1 MLAVGFLVGAFA
13 LGPGLG
19 LAPDDEPVPPPPLP
33 IPAPPSPPGTDVPV
47 AALVLGLGAIAA
59 AIAAQKPGSA
69 LGLRPPEDAMVV
81 FVPGHGQ
88 GTGRRCSRSSSI
100 SWDSI
105 RMMPGTSIT
114 AGSRGG
120 RPAGGLDARLRSARL
135 PHPSTPISPVWPTP
149 TDRCGLSGSARVEPR
164 LQISIAAWD
173 RGLFG
178 PTANVEGAMLL
189 DPPMARGIH
198 GTLQSAGT
206 VVGPVPDDGGYD
218 PVDCS
223 FLWFGCHDD
232 RAYLGDAS
240 GIEVIVVRNPRAAVT
255 SFSDHPPGL
264 RVVDAPD
271 DGPGPWGQVF
281 KNPFKLFSRIAEA
294 HESVLSDPEVVRC
307 LVSEMQEKGSCSLD
321 LPDTLPADAS
331 KAHSGGKALLSLQP
345 SVLSLQ
351 QEKGLATVLTDD

>member
-88 GTGRRCSRSSSI
+88 GTGEEVFAEFV
-100 SWDSI
+100 DL
-105 RMMPGTSIT
+105 M
-114 AGSRGG
+114 
-120 RPAGGLDARLRSARL
+120 GLDPDDARYFDYRWVTGEADPQAASMRAPVRPTASSLNAYLAGVADPDR
-135 PHPSTPISPVWPTP
+135 PVWLVGFSKGGATVAE
-149 TDRCGLSGSARVEPR
+149 L
-164 LQISIAAWD
+164 IAAWD

-321 LPDTLPADAS
+321 LPRYPSLRMPAR
-331 KAHSGGKALLSLQP
+331 
-345 SVLSLQ
+345 
-351 QEKGLATVLTDD
+351 LTPAARLF

>member
-1 MLAVGFLVGAFA
+1 MLAVGLLVGAFT

-19 LAPDDEPVPPPPLP
+19 LAPDDEPVPPPPVAT
-33 IPAPPSPPGTDVPV
+33 PAPPAAPGSDLP
-47 AALVLGLGAIAA
+47 AAVVLGFGVIAA
-59 AIAAQKPGSA
+59 VIAAQKPGSA
-69 LGLRPPEDAMVV
+69 LGLRPPEDTMVV

-88 GTGRRCSRSSSI
+88 G
-100 SWDSI
+100 
-105 RMMPGTSIT
+105 PGEEVF
-114 AGSRGG
+114 REFVDLM
-120 RPAGGLDARLRSARL
+120 GLDPEDARYFDYRWVTGESDSQAASMGAPVRPSAFSL
-135 PHPSTPISPVWPTP
+135 NSYLAGVAESEQSVWLVGFSKGGATVAE
-149 TDRCGLSGSARVEPR
+149 L
-164 LQISIAAWD
+164 IAAWD

-206 VVGPVPDDGGYD
+206 VVGPIPDDGGYD

-223 FLWFGCHDD
+223 FLFFGCHDH
-232 RAYLGDAS
+232 RAHLGEAS
-240 GIEVIVVRNPRAAVT
+240 GVEVIVVRNPRAGVT

-281 KNPFKLFSRIAEA
+281 ENPFKLFSRLSEA

-307 LVSEMQEKGSCSLD
+307 LVKEMETKGSCPLDVPRYPSLRM
-321 LPDTLPADAS
+321 PARVS
-331 KAHSGGKALLSLQP
+331 PGYR
-345 SVLSLQ
+345 VM
-351 QEKGLATVLTDD
+351 